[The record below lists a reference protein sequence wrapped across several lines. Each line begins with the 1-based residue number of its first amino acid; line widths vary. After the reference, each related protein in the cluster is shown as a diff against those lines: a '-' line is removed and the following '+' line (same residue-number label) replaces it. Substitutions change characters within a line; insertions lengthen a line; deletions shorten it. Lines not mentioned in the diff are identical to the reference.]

1 MRRYEIDLSDASAE
15 TIKDISSG
23 AFQVFVERVER
34 LQILDARRT
43 EARQRAVL
51 FWYLIVTGTTILGI
65 SVFLIIGQSLGRT
78 NLPDA
83 AISTLIGSVA
93 AEFIGMLWL
102 VVRYL
107 FPQGGRD
114 E

>member
-1 MRRYEIDLSDASAE
+1 MTRYEIDLSDASAE
-15 TIKDISSG
+15 TIKDISSD
-23 AFQVFVERVER
+23 AFEVFVERVEK

-43 EARQRAVL
+43 EAWQRGVL
-51 FWYLIVTGTTILGI
+51 FWYLIVTGTIILGF

-78 NLPDA
+78 YLPDA

-93 AEFIGMLWL
+93 VEFVGMLWL

-107 FPQGGRD
+107 FPQGRRD
-114 E
+114 D